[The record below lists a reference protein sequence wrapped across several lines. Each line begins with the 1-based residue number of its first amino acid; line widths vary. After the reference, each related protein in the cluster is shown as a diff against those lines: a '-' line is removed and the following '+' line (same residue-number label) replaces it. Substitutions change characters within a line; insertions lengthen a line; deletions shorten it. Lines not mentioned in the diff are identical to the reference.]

1 MPNSSE
7 PIPNNTAAESY
18 RLAYETLFAKL
29 APDVQA
35 KVLQANSNPS
45 GWEKEVIRFIK
56 SVVNLAEADD
66 KKA

>member
-1 MPNSSE
+1 MSKSNESD
-7 PIPNNTAAESY
+7 PNNAAAESY

-35 KVLQANSNPS
+35 KVLQANSDPN
-45 GWEKEVIRFIK
+45 GWEKEVVRFIK
-56 SVVNLAEADD
+56 AVVALAESDD